1 MTPPIAAGQAVGL
14 GEALEAPPGM
24 PCFAPHKRPKGPPAA
39 SPGLVDVEAFYS
51 VEGRAR
57 QQGTLRS
64 LAGQFAGIPDIVSLS
79 GGFPPAHL
87 FPFTGMSLQLASG
100 GTVTITDPSAV
111 NASQQYNFSLR
122 GYRPLLDWVERHMY
136 DMHGPPPA
144 AGHQS
149 LITNGGNHTLEMIMA
164 LFMDRGDSL
173 LMEEYSYPVV
183 TESLAQPKGL
193 HAIPVPIDNQGIVPH
208 KLAEVL
214 SGLKVAAAADPAVR
228 FPKLLYTVPIGQN
241 PTGCTIT
248 AERRT
253 AVYRLCQQ
261 YNLLL
266 IEDDPYFFLQYAGGP
281 DAVPGMHGL
290 ARSGSYLQMDTD
302 GRVIRVDSF
311 AKFLAPGLRLGWV
324 TAHPK
329 IVEKLTMIIQS
340 HTVGPCSLTQVVTV
354 ETLKAWGDEGL
365 DAHVRLVQREYAQ
378 RAQRIVA
385 ACERHLAGL
394 AQWSHPSAGMF
405 IWLRLQT
412 VQDASEIWDQLRAAK
427 VVLMPGRA
435 MHCRSVDP
443 EFRSPHMR
451 VSYSN
456 ATPENLDE
464 GMRRLGEVLRQH
476 AAASQPAAAAKHANG
491 IATNGSATNGAG
503 MLLG

>member
-1 MTPPIAAGQAVGL
+1 
-14 GEALEAPPGM
+14 
-24 PCFAPHKRPKGPPAA
+24 
-39 SPGLVDVEAFYS
+39 
-51 VEGRAR
+51 
-57 QQGTLRS
+57 
-64 LAGQFAGIPDIVSLS
+64 
-79 GGFPPAHL
+79 
-87 FPFTGMSLQLASG
+87 
-100 GTVTITDPSAV
+100 
-111 NASQQYNFSLR
+111 
-122 GYRPLLDWVERHMY
+122 
-136 DMHGPPPA
+136 
-144 AGHQS
+144 
-149 LITNGGNHTLEMIMA
+149 
-164 LFMDRGDSL
+164 
-173 LMEEYSYPVV
+173 
-183 TESLAQPKGL
+183 
-193 HAIPVPIDNQGIVPH
+193 
-208 KLAEVL
+208 
-214 SGLKVAAAADPAVR
+214 
-228 FPKLLYTVPIGQN
+228 
-241 PTGCTIT
+241 
-248 AERRT
+248 
-253 AVYRLCQQ
+253 
-261 YNLLL
+261 
-266 IEDDPYFFLQYAGGP
+266 
-281 DAVPGMHGL
+281 
-290 ARSGSYLQMDTD
+290 
-302 GRVIRVDSF
+302 
-311 AKFLAPGLRLGWV
+311 
-324 TAHPK
+324 
-329 IVEKLTMIIQS
+329 MIIQS